1 MKKIL
6 LIDKDDVT
14 LDLTKRF
21 LVNYGFD
28 VQTVR
33 DSADVLNQLKDT
45 GYELILSEIEMDG
58 LNGFDLVKLMQ
69 KCCITTPVGFLTSQD
84 DETTKA
90 EAENQG
96 IELFISKKKE
106 YVNLPH
112 ILDHYFYGK
121 SKIAV

>member
-21 LVNYGFD
+21 LLNYGYA
-28 VQTVR
+28 VTTVT
-33 DSADVLNQLKDT
+33 DSADVLNRLKDPDF
-45 GYELILSEIEMDG
+45 ELILSEIEMDG
-58 LNGFDLVKLMQ
+58 LNGFDLCKLMR

-90 EAENQG
+90 EAANQG
-96 IELFISKKKE
+96 IDLFISKKKE